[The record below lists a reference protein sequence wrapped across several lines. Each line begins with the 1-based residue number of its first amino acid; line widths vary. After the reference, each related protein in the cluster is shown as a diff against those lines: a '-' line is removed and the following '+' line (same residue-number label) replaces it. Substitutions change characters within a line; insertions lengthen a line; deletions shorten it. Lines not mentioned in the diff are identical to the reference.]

1 MFLKVMTFNIQ
12 HCKNYRTGEIDF
24 DLFADAIKSVNAD
37 IIGLNEVRGK
47 GENSIFE
54 AQAKILAEKTG
65 LNYFFAPAI
74 NVKNG
79 GPYGNAI
86 LSKYPVKSTE
96 IIMIPD
102 PAVKKYKDGYET
114 RCVLRAVIDAGSDIT
129 VLVTHFGLNPDE
141 EENASETVMNSIT
154 DERCILMG
162 DFNVLP
168 DSVYLNPVR
177 ERMTD
182 TADDFDYVPYS
193 FPSDRPDR
201 KIDYIFTSRDIRTI
215 SAEILAMV
223 VSDHRPYI
231 AVLEI

>member
-12 HCKNYRTGEIDF
+12 HCKNYRTGKIDF
-24 DLFADAIKSVNAD
+24 DIFADAIKSVNAD

-47 GENSIFE
+47 GENSDFE
-54 AQAKILAEKTG
+54 AQAKILAEMTG

-86 LSKYPVKSTE
+86 LSKYPVKKAE
-96 IIMIPD
+96 IIIIPD
-102 PAVKKYKDGYET
+102 PAEKKYNDSYET
-114 RCVLRAVIDAGSDIT
+114 RCVLKAVIDVGCDVT

-141 EENASETVMNSIT
+141 EENASETVLKNVT
-154 DERCILMG
+154 DEKCVLMG
-162 DFNVLP
+162 DFNILP
-168 DSVYLNPVR
+168 DSVYLNPIR

-182 TADDFDYVPYS
+182 TADDFDYILYS

-201 KIDYIFTSRDIRTI
+201 KIDYIFTSKEIQTI
-215 SAEILAMV
+215 SAEIPAMV